1 MTEDEK
7 YDIAV
12 KLIGNGYLIH
22 CTNAVFNK
30 FDKVIEN
37 IKAKFK

>member
-30 FDKVIEN
+30 FDKAY
-37 IKAKFK
+37 IKRG